1 MIKITLLIQLCIQ
14 NPLFLSPF
22 STLMVDYVLFSKL
35 CFTQHR
41 PHTGSSLS
49 WIFFAFFILPKIPAK
64 YELTC
69 VFPSLPPQL
78 PSCFPSVLGFLMACP
93 YHSIPFQTETTW
105 YWVFSCVCIL
115 PKIMFIS
122 NLTIWMLAKKLLN
135 AILDLSLNGLIC
147 ICVRLQ
153 ALGGTDLLYS
163 WCAYC
168 WAHCHTPQIANNEQW
183 PWTLFS
189 SAFHLIAIYLCTK
202 QVSKRWH

>member
-64 YELTC
+64 YWAHLC
-69 VFPSLPPQL
+69 VSKSTSTVAFMFSFSLRVPDGISLSFHSLPNRDHL
-78 PSCFPSVLGFLMACP
+78 ILGLFMCLHPSKDHVHLKSDYMDAG
-93 YHSIPFQTETTW
+93 
-105 YWVFSCVCIL
+105 
-115 PKIMFIS
+115 
-122 NLTIWMLAKKLLN
+122 KKLLN